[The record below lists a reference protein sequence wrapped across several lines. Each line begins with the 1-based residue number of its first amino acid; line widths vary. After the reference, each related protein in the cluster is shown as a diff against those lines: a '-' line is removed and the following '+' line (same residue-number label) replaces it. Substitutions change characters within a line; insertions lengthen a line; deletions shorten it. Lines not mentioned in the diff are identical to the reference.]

1 MTRLTL
7 DAKAIA
13 ELRSA
18 GGEVE
23 ICDESGHSLG
33 VFVPFAATC
42 PPTGRMIDSPF
53 SETELLERS
62 RDLAGRSLAEIWQDL
77 GAR

>member
-13 ELRSA
+13 ELRTA
-18 GGEVE
+18 RGEVE

-33 VFVPFAATC
+33 VFVPFTATC
-42 PPTGRMIDSPF
+42 PPTGRLIDSPF
-53 SETELLERS
+53 SKMELLERS
-62 RDLAGRSLAEIWQDL
+62 RDLTGRGLAEIWQDL
-77 GAR
+77 GA